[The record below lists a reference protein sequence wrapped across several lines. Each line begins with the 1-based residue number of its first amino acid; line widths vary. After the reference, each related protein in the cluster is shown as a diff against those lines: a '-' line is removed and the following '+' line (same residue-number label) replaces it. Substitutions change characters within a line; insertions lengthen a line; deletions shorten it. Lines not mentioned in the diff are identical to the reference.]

1 MANFDQKL
9 VPLFLTSNFKLF
21 FRNENVKQNQYNQS
35 NWLRLNVIKIKIC
48 WKNMFLVHL
57 ADFITN
63 FQKCLRF
70 HWNIKLGLN
79 FKKISLD
86 REFMQHQSYSG
97 NNILQN
103 TSKLNAIWKNNHIYL
118 LYTNILE
125 PLVRWSKNVK
135 IIAIYDKKLL
145 TDL

>member
-1 MANFDQKL
+1 MLK
-9 VPLFLTSNFKLF
+9 K
-21 FRNENVKQNQYNQS
+21 Y
-35 NWLRLNVIKIKIC
+35 
-48 WKNMFLVHL
+48 FLVHL

-135 IIAIYDKKLL
+135 IIAITTKSFWPTCSLNIKHFIIFIDAQTCKEHIKIMKPTYF
-145 TDL
+145 